1 MALTPLDITNKEFKK
16 KLVGGYDRDDVDEF
30 LDQIIREFEVLIKE
44 NTSFKE
50 QAELLNQRVEQYRA
64 LEETINKT
72 LVIAQE
78 TAEEIKSNAR
88 READLIIQEARL
100 QAERILEAGQA
111 KARRIME
118 ENADLARAAHTLRGQ
133 VRALLQS
140 QLEAIDTV
148 QDPFA
153 HAAVAR
159 QGAEPAQQ
167 GRVRPMREAE
177 SDEDD
182 SDD

>member
-1 MALTPLDITNKEFKK
+1 MALTPLDITNKEFPVKFR
-16 KLVGGYDRDDVDEF
+16 GYDRDAVDEF

-44 NTSFKE
+44 AATHKE
-50 QAELLNQRVEQYRA
+50 QVELLSQRVEQYRA

-78 TAEEIKSNAR
+78 SAEEIKANAR

-118 ENADLARAAHTLRGQ
+118 ENADLARAAQVLRSQ

-140 QLEAIDTV
+140 QLEAIDTL

-153 HAAVAR
+153 QAAVTR
-159 QGAEPAQQ
+159 QNGELSPAP
-167 GRVRPMREAE
+167 GRVPPFNRETPAE
-177 SDEDD
+177 ENP
-182 SDD
+182 